1 MKQSDLAHLRRLLG
15 WVRCEIGQSPEEF
28 VATVRNIAEKL
39 GHPELDA
46 EQQRTLVQ
54 NHDRARAVPK
64 YVRAAVKALD
74 QYARA
79 PGAVVEVKVRQKK
92 ASGRILLAQRK
103 PAGGPP

>member
-28 VATVRNIAEKL
+28 VATVSNIAQKL
-39 GHPELDA
+39 GHPQLDA

-54 NHDRARAVPK
+54 DHDRARAVPK
-64 YVRAAVKALD
+64 YVREAVKALD
-74 QYARA
+74 RYARA
-79 PGAVVEVKVRQKK
+79 PGAVVEVKVRQHQP
-92 ASGRILLAQRK
+92 RRPVLLTPRK